1 MRDFNVPGRS
11 AAMAANG
18 MAATS
23 HPLATLTALDIL
35 RAGGNAV
42 DAAIAAVAMQCVVE
56 PESTGIGGDCF
67 VLYSKNGAPPIAL
80 SGAGRAPAKAHV
92 EWYAERQIREIG
104 VQTPHAVTVPGA
116 IDAWCLLNREHGTK
130 ELSEILEPA
139 ARAAEHG
146 YVVTPRVA
154 ADWARNEGKLRDPHT
169 AKVMLPGGKAPEA
182 GDTMRNPALA
192 RTLRRIGREGRE
204 AFYEGAVARDI
215 VNRLKELG
223 GLHEEEDFAAQR
235 SQWVEPIHA
244 SYRGYDVYECPPA
257 NQGLTA
263 LMILKTLEGYAL
275 GGDAFTDADRL
286 HLIAE
291 ATKAAYHIRDTRIG
305 DPDFAPVDVETYL
318 SEEWAEA
325 TRRQIPLDRALPPQ
339 HWEGLG
345 AQGHDLHVR
354 VDRDGN
360 AVSFINSLFSSF
372 GTGIMGPESGVILHN
387 RGSGFRLDPRP
398 SERDRAEEAPVP
410 HADPRHA
417 GQGRHR
423 GDAVR
428 RDGRAVSGGRA
439 RDLSALFPRP
449 RHGPAAGRRGA
460 ARLRLSGRLADR
472 AFRAGAGARRPR
484 AARPRYPDAR
494 RADRRLSGDL
504 DRPRPRRPDRRLRT
518 AQGRDGAGVLSQ
530 PADRARRHS
539 QFLVDQRGVPRKFC
553 SKSAASNL
561 LFYRVSHSISC
572 IQLQVS
578 GSPISSPRHQH

>member
-1 MRDFNVPGRS
+1 MRDFNKPGRS

-56 PESTGIGGDCF
+56 PMSTGIGGDCF

-80 SGAGRAPAKAHV
+80 SGAGRAPARAHV

-116 IDAWCLLNREHGTK
+116 IDAWCLLNREHGSK
-130 ELSEILEPA
+130 LLSEILEPA

-154 ADWARNEGKLRDPHT
+154 HDWGRNENKLRDPHT
-169 AKVMLPGGKAPEA
+169 AKVMLPGGRAPLA

-204 AFYEGAVARDI
+204 AFYEGAVARDL

-235 SQWVEPIHA
+235 SQWVEPIRA

-263 LMILKTLEGYAL
+263 LMMLKTLEGYAL
-275 GGDAFTDADRL
+275 GGDAFSEADRL

-291 ATKAAYHIRDTRIG
+291 ATKAALYIRDTRIG
-305 DPDFAPVDVETYL
+305 DPDFTPVDVETYL

-325 TRRQIPLDRALPPQ
+325 TRRQIRLDRALPPK
-339 HWEGLG
+339 HWEGME
-345 AQGHDLHVR
+345 HKDTIYMCV

-387 RGSGFRLDPRP
+387 RGSGFRLDPHHPSAIAPRKRP
-398 SERDRAEEAPVP
+398 FHTLIPGMLVKDGTAVMPFGVMGGQYQAVGHATFLHYLLDRGMDPQQAAEGPRVFAWQGVLQTEHFVPETVRADLARRGHEIQMLEVPIGGCQAIWIDRDR
-410 HADPRHA
+410 
-417 GQGRHR
+417 
-423 GDAVR
+423 
-428 RDGRAVSGGRA
+428 
-439 RDLSALFPRP
+439 
-449 RHGPAAGRRGA
+449 
-460 ARLRLSGRLADR
+460 
-472 AFRAGAGARRPR
+472 
-484 AARPRYPDAR
+484 
-494 RADRRLSGDL
+494 
-504 DRPRPRRPDRRLRT
+504 
-518 AQGRDGAGVLSQ
+518 GVLIGGSE
-530 PADRARRHS
+530 
-539 QFLVDQRGVPRKFC
+539 PRKDGM
-553 SKSAASNL
+553 AL
-561 LFYRVSHSISC
+561 GY
-572 IQLQVS
+572 
-578 GSPISSPRHQH
+578 